1 LGNVTDPHP
10 PSAPELVEMTG
21 ALRELTAL
29 LARAVDLVDALEVLA
44 EMTLR
49 TVPEATR
56 CGLIV
61 LRDGEPA
68 LVRAAERDD
77 AGEPYLLTTVGSAP
91 MAAPADEALE
101 PSEVADLDETQCRV
115 GEGPGLSSMRDREL
129 VAVADLADED
139 RWPLWTPRCV
149 AAGMRSVV
157 CLPLDV
163 SQTAAGALSLYS
175 PKPHALANSAQL
187 VGLLLAEHGSLLLST
202 VLDRQMRAA
211 QAAELS
217 AALHGDSPVAHAV
230 GIVMAQRGCDADAAL
245 DVLTSAAIRAN
256 LNLNVVADRL
266 VAAVARRGN
275 PEP

>member
-1 LGNVTDPHP
+1 MTDPHP
-10 PSAPELVEMTG
+10 PTAPQLVEMTG

-56 CGLIV
+56 CGVIV

-68 LVRAAERDD
+68 LVRAAARDA
-77 AGEPYLLTTVGSAP
+77 AGEPYPLT
-91 MAAPADEALE
+91 AAGPAAAAERDGGVPEA
-101 PSEVADLDETQCRV
+101 SDRADLDETQCRV
-115 GEGPGLSSMRDREL
+115 GEGPGLAAMRGREL
-129 VAVADLADED
+129 VAIDDLADET

-149 AAGMRSVV
+149 EAGMRSVV

-163 SQTAAGALSLYS
+163 SHTVAGALSLYS

-187 VGLLLAEHGSLLLST
+187 AGLLLAEHASLLLAS
-202 VLDRQMRAA
+202 VLELQKRAA

-245 DVLTSAAIRAN
+245 DVLTSAAVRAN
-256 LNLNVVADRL
+256 LHLNVVADRL
-266 VAAVARRGN
+266 VAAVSRRRT
-275 PEP
+275 PE